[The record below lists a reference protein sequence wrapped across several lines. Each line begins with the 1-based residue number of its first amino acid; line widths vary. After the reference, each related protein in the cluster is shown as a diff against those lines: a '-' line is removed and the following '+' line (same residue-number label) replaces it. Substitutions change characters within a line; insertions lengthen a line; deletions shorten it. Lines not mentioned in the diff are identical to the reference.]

1 VTFYALV
8 AIDLNSWSSVDSL
21 LCQQKVKPLAR
32 TDIIAKDSPG
42 ERILLL
48 GNEAVARGAIEA
60 GVQVATS
67 YPGTPASEILETIA
81 SVADKFGVHAEWS
94 VNEMVAF
101 ETAAGAA
108 IAGLRAMASMK
119 HVGMNWIMDPLM
131 AVNQSGVRGGLVVV
145 TADDPGAYSSQN
157 EQDSRHY
164 SKMTELLMLEPS
176 DVAEAKEAVIKAFDI
191 SERLE
196 LPVLVRLVNRI
207 CHSRADVT
215 LGPIKREKKKG
226 KFMRDRRWVMIAGSS
241 PERHAWLHEQQGKIQ
256 SLAEQSAL
264 NRLEGK
270 GNELGIIAAG
280 VTYTYVKDALHCL
293 GLNNKVSIL
302 KIGTYPLPRNLVL
315 QLLDRV
321 KTILVF
327 EEVEPI
333 VEEQIKVIA
342 FDSGKTCT
350 IKGKLTGDV
359 QRERDLNVDA
369 VASSIARAIGIKYE
383 PLTSEEEAVVEES
396 IKITP
401 KRRLL
406 MCPGCPHTA
415 TFFIINQAGRKAAKG
430 KIIYSGDIGCYALGF
445 YAFDPPRQDTQLCMG
460 ASIGVG
466 NGLAHSGVEDVVV
479 ATIGDSTFIHAG
491 IPPLINAVY
500 NNASMVVVIFDNET
514 TAMTGHQPHPGIGV
528 TATGS
533 RTRKLNI
540 EDIVKA
546 CGVEH
551 VKVID
556 PYNIRESIDAV
567 AEAMRYPHLS
577 VIISRRQCILEWLR
591 ESRRKGVKIGSYYI
605 DPEKCKG
612 CKLCINEFGCSAIT
626 FQREN
631 NVAVIDKVLCNG
643 CGVCAQICPTKAIKE
658 DKC

>member
-1 VTFYALV
+1 MVNTLG
-8 AIDLNSWSSVDSL
+8 
-21 LCQQKVKPLAR
+21 R
-32 TDIIAKDSPG
+32 TDVIAKDSPG
-42 ERILLL
+42 ERVLLL

-60 GVQVATS
+60 GVKVATS

-81 SVADKFGVHAEWS
+81 SVADKFGIHAEWS

-131 AVNQSGVRGGLVVV
+131 AVNQSGVQGGLVVI

-164 SKMTELLMLEPS
+164 AKMTELLMLEPS
-176 DVAEAKEAVIKAFDI
+176 DVIEAKETVVKAFDI
-191 SERLE
+191 SEKLE
-196 LPVLVRLVNRI
+196 LPVLVRLVNKI

-215 LGPIKREKKKG
+215 LGPIKQEKKKG
-226 KFMRDRRWVMIAGSS
+226 EFRRSRRWVMIAGSS
-241 PERHAWLHEQQGKIQ
+241 PERHAWLHQQQGKIQ
-256 SLAEQSAL
+256 SLVEESAL
-264 NRLEGK
+264 NRIEGEGSK
-270 GNELGIIAAG
+270 LGIVAAG
-280 VTYTYVKDALHCL
+280 ATYTYVKDALHCL
-293 GLNNKVSIL
+293 GLEGEVSVL

-315 QLLDRV
+315 RLLDRV
-321 KTILVF
+321 KTLLVF

-333 VEEQIKVIA
+333 VEEQIKAMA
-342 FDSGKTCT
+342 FDGGKTCI

-369 VASSIARAIGIKYE
+369 VVDSIARVMEIKYK
-383 PLTSEEEAVVEES
+383 PLTPKEKAIVDES
-396 IKITP
+396 LKVTP
-401 KRRLL
+401 HRRLL

-466 NGLAHSGVEDVVV
+466 NGLAHSGVEEIVV

-514 TAMTGHQPHPGIGV
+514 TAMTGHQPHPGIGF

-533 RTRKLNI
+533 QTRKLNI

-546 CGVEH
+546 CGVEY

-556 PYNIRESIDAV
+556 PYNVKESIDMV
-567 AEAMRYPHLS
+567 ADAMKYPGLS
-577 VIISRRQCILEWLR
+577 VIISRRQCILEYIR
-591 ESRRKGVKIGSYYI
+591 KSRREGVKIEPYYVN
-605 DPEKCKG
+605 PEKCKG
-612 CKLCINEFGCSAIT
+612 CKLCVNEFGCSALT
-626 FQREN
+626 FQTES
-631 NVAVIDKVLCNG
+631 NVAVIDEVLCNG
-643 CGVCAQICPTKAIKE
+643 CGVCVQICPFEAIHKGGK
-658 DKC
+658 DVGC

>member
-1 VTFYALV
+1 V
-8 AIDLNSWSSVDSL
+8 
-21 LCQQKVKPLAR
+21 VKPLAR
-32 TDIIAKDSPG
+32 ADIIAKDSPG
-42 ERILLL
+42 ERVLLL

-60 GVQVATS
+60 EVQVATS

-81 SVADKFGVHAEWS
+81 SVADKFGIHAEWS

-108 IAGLRAMASMK
+108 IAGLRAMTSMK

-131 AVNQSGVRGGLVVV
+131 TVNQSGVRGGFVVV
-145 TADDPGAYSSQN
+145 AADDPAAYSSQN
-157 EQDSRHY
+157 EQDSRYY
-164 SKMTELLMLEPS
+164 SKMAELLMLEPS
-176 DVAEAKEAVIKAFDI
+176 DAAEAKEAIIKAFDI

-215 LGPIKREKKKG
+215 LGPIKREKRKG
-226 KFMRDRRWVMIAGSS
+226 MFIRDRRWVMIAGSS
-241 PERHAWLHEQQGKIQ
+241 RERHAWLHQRQREIQ
-256 SLAEQSAL
+256 NIAQESML
-264 NRLEGK
+264 NRLEGE

-280 VTYTYVKDALHCL
+280 VTYTYVKDALRYL
-293 GLNNKVSIL
+293 GLDEKVSIL

-321 KTILVF
+321 KTVLVF

-333 VEEQIKVIA
+333 VEEQVKVIA
-342 FDSGKTCT
+342 FDGGKTCT
-350 IKGKLTGDV
+350 IRGKLTGDV
-359 QRERDLNVDA
+359 QREGGLDVDA
-369 VASSIARAIGIKYE
+369 VASSIAHVMGIKYE
-383 PLTSEEEAVVEES
+383 PWTPEEEAVVEET
-396 IKITP
+396 IKIAP
-401 KRRLL
+401 PRRLL
-406 MCPGCPHTA
+406 MCPGCPHIA
-415 TFFIINQAGRKAAKG
+415 TFFVINQAARRATRG
-430 KIIYSGDIGCYALGF
+430 KIIYSGDIGCYSLGF
-445 YAFDPPRQDTQLCMG
+445 YAFEPPRQDTQFCMG

-466 NGLAHSGVEDVVV
+466 CGLAHSGVEDVVV

-500 NNASMVVVIFDNET
+500 NNARMVVVIFDNGT
-514 TAMTGHQPHPGIGV
+514 TAMTGHQPHPGTGV

-533 RTRKLNI
+533 QTRKLNI

-546 CGVEH
+546 CGVEY

-556 PYNIRESIDAV
+556 PYNIAESIDTV
-567 AEAMRYPHLS
+567 VEAMRYPGLS

-591 ESRRKGVKIGSYYI
+591 RSRREGVKIEPYSV

-612 CKLCINEFGCSAIT
+612 CKLCINEFGCPAIT
-626 FQREN
+626 FQKEN

-643 CGVCAQICPTKAIKE
+643 CGVCVQVCPSKAIHKGGA
-658 DKC
+658 

>member
-1 VTFYALV
+1 
-8 AIDLNSWSSVDSL
+8 
-21 LCQQKVKPLAR
+21 
-32 TDIIAKDSPG
+32 
-42 ERILLL
+42 
-48 GNEAVARGAIEA
+48 
-60 GVQVATS
+60 
-67 YPGTPASEILETIA
+67 
-81 SVADKFGVHAEWS
+81 
-94 VNEMVAF
+94 VAF

-119 HVGMNWIMDPLM
+119 HVGMNWCMDPLM
-131 AVNQSGVRGGLVVV
+131 AVNQSGVIGGLVVI

-157 EQDSRHY
+157 EQDNRRY

-176 DVAEAKEAVIKAFDI
+176 DAAEAKDTVIKAFDI

-215 LGPIKREKKKG
+215 LGPINWERRKG
-226 KFMRDRRWVMIAGSS
+226 EFKRDRRWVMIASSS
-241 PERHAWLHEQQGKIQ
+241 PKRHRWLHQQQGKIQ
-256 SLAEQSAL
+256 NIAEDSAL

-270 GNELGIIAAG
+270 GSELGIIAAG
-280 VTYTYVKDALHCL
+280 VTYTYVKDALRCL
-293 GLNNKVSIL
+293 GLTEKVSVL
-302 KIGTYPLPRNLVL
+302 KIGTYPLPRNVIL

-321 KTILVF
+321 NTILVF
-327 EEVEPI
+327 EEVEPV
-333 VEEQIKVIA
+333 VEEQVKEIA
-342 FDSGKTCT
+342 FDGGKTCT
-350 IKGKLTGDV
+350 IRGKLTGDV

-369 VASSIARAIGIKYE
+369 VADSIAQVMGVKYRA
-383 PLTSEEEAVVEES
+383 LTPAEEAAVEES
-396 IKITP
+396 LKITP
-401 KRRLL
+401 PRRLL

-445 YAFDPPRQDTQLCMG
+445 YAFEPPRQDTQFCMG

-466 NGLAHSGVEDVVV
+466 CGLAHSGVEDVVV

-514 TAMTGHQPHPGIGV
+514 TAMTGFQPHPGTGV
-528 TATGS
+528 TATGNE
-533 RTRKLNI
+533 TRKLNI

-546 CGVEH
+546 CGVEY

-556 PYNIRESIDAV
+556 PYNIKESIRV
-567 AEAMRYPHLS
+567 VTEAMRYPRIS
-577 VIISRRQCILEWLR
+577 VIISRRLCILEWLR
-591 ESRRKGVKIGSYYI
+591 EARREGIKIEPYQV
-605 DPEKCKG
+605 DPEKCTG

-626 FQREN
+626 FKKEG
-631 NVAVIDKVLCNG
+631 NVAVIDNVLCNG
-643 CGVCAQICPTKAIKE
+643 CGVCVQVCPVKAIHKGSAQVGG
-658 DKC
+658 